1 MTTRREFLRNS
12 VAVAT
17 LGAVGGAA
25 GATAS
30 YAKAHFPSRPVTLI
44 CPWPAGGGADAQMR
58 ALAEGASKHLGQRVV
73 IENRPGAVGTIGA
86 AALASARGDGYLLSQ
101 ATNAVFRQPF
111 ITPTGYDP
119 EKDFTYVLGVTGFE
133 FGLVVKADS
142 PWKTID
148 EFIDYARANPG
159 EVKYGTFGIGSPPH
173 VTMDRIAEARG
184 IKWTHIP
191 YRGTAEN
198 IQQLLGGHITASA
211 DGTGW
216 AAHVD
221 SGALR
226 LLATFGAKR
235 LAKWP
240 SVPTLKESG
249 FDIVDTSPWGIIG
262 PKKMPAGVVA
272 TLHDAFRKAIDDP
285 GFRRVLDTL
294 AQEPMYMS
302 SDEYHSFAM
311 KQIPIQQAIVE
322 KYGLKRAS

>member
-1 MTTRREFLRNS
+1 MVTRRDFLLTGS
-12 VAVAT
+12 AI
-17 LGAVGGAA
+17 AA
-25 GATAS
+25 FGPVVSAS
-30 YAKAHFPSRPVTLI
+30 SFADARFPTRPVTLI

-58 ALAEGASKHLGQRVV
+58 ALAEGASRHLGHRVV

-111 ITPTGYDP
+111 ITPTAYNS
-119 EKDFTYVLGVTGFE
+119 EKDFTYILGVTGFE

-142 PWKTID
+142 SWKTID
-148 EFIDYARANPG
+148 EFIAYARDNPG
-159 EVKYGTFGIGSPPH
+159 QVKFGTFGIGSPPH
-173 VTMDRIAEARG
+173 VAMDRIAASRG
-184 IKWTHIP
+184 IRWTHIP
-191 YRGTAEN
+191 FRGTADN

-226 LLATFGAKR
+226 LLATFGEKR

-240 SVPTLKESG
+240 SVPTLKEAG
-249 FDIVDTSPWGIIG
+249 FDIVETSPWGIIG
-262 PKKMPAGVVA
+262 PKNMDAVVA
-272 TLHDAFRKAIDDP
+272 QTLHDAFKKAIDEP
-285 GFRRVLDTL
+285 EFKQVLATL

-302 SDEYHSFAM
+302 GEEYRAFAM
-311 KQIPIQQAIVE
+311 RQIPIQQAIVE
-322 KYGLKRAS
+322 KYGLRRAS